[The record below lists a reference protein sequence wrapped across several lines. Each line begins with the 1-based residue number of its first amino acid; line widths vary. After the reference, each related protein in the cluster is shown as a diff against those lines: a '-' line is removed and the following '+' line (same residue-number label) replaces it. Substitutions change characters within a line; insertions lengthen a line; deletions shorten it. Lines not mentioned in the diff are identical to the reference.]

1 MAITTFAELKAAIED
16 YLVRTNAQLNARTE
30 DFIALFEGRRRKRLS
45 VTFETKSPGGGSPA
59 PVGSI
64 RSKRHAP

>member
-45 VTFETKSPGGGSPA
+45 VTFVTKRGGGSPA